1 MIKKILVIGSKGMAG
16 HMIKEYLSQKGYD
29 VYGAFREKEE
39 KNLEA
44 NEFYLDAFD
53 KEKLEEI
60 LKKVKPDFVINCIGI
75 LNQFAENNPDIA
87 IYVNGYFPH
96 YLDRLSEKYGY
107 KLIHI
112 TTDYVFSGKKGNYT
126 EDDFR
131 DADSYYGRSKAI
143 GEVNN
148 NRTLTF
154 RTSIIGPDI
163 NKDGIGLFNWFM
175 KQEGRIKGYSNVF
188 WSGVTTLELA
198 KAIEVNLP
206 KSVQQILYFHQALSL
221 IDLKWNILK
230 KEERLFWIY
239 KNIYP
244 FFIKMYLDRIKK
256 IIVQTEWVKKEFS
269 QKFNYNLKNIIV
281 VKPSI
286 NLPDTSKIK
295 MISKEKFRIFY
306 PATPLVYKNH
316 EIIIKALGELKKE
329 KKDLANDL
337 ECIFTFSEKENE
349 RIDRLIKKY
358 DVEDIIKLVGKIPYE
373 RVLEYYKSSDLMIF
387 PSKLETL
394 GLPLMEAKHFNLNIL
409 VIDLPY
415 SRETI
420 GNYRKSCYV
429 KIENE
434 WKIKILIHINKK
446 S

>member
-1 MIKKILVIGSKGMAG
+1 MGEKMIKKVLIIGSKGMAG
-16 HMIKEYLSQKGYD
+16 HMIKEYLTQKRYD
-29 VYGAFREKEE
+29 VYGTFREKEE
-39 KNLEA
+39 KNLEV

-112 TTDYVFSGKKGNYT
+112 TTDCVFSGKKGNYT

-175 KQEGRIKGYSNVF
+175 KQEGKIRGYSNVF

-198 KAIEVNLP
+198 KAIEASFSQNISGIVHLVNNEKISKHDLL
-206 KSVQQILYFHQALSL
+206 KLFSKYMNKDIEIEKYEDYYSDKSL
-221 IDLKWNILK
+221 IRT
-230 KEERLFWIY
+230 KEDFSY
-239 KNIYP
+239 KVPKYE
-244 FFIKMYLDRIKK
+244 KMIEELSEWIKK
-256 IIVQTEWVKKEFS
+256 
-269 QKFNYNLKNIIV
+269 
-281 VKPSI
+281 
-286 NLPDTSKIK
+286 
-295 MISKEKFRIFY
+295 
-306 PATPLVYKNH
+306 
-316 EIIIKALGELKKE
+316 
-329 KKDLANDL
+329 ND
-337 ECIFTFSEKENE
+337 
-349 RIDRLIKKY
+349 
-358 DVEDIIKLVGKIPYE
+358 
-373 RVLEYYKSSDLMIF
+373 
-387 PSKLETL
+387 
-394 GLPLMEAKHFNLNIL
+394 
-409 VIDLPY
+409 
-415 SRETI
+415 
-420 GNYRKSCYV
+420 
-429 KIENE
+429 
-434 WKIKILIHINKK
+434 
-446 S
+446 

>member
-1 MIKKILVIGSKGMAG
+1 MMKKVLIIGSKGMAG
-16 HMIKEYLSQKGYD
+16 HMIKEYFTQKGYD
-29 VYGAFREKEE
+29 VYGTFREKEE

-112 TTDYVFSGKKGNYT
+112 TTDCVFSGKKGNYT

-175 KQEGRIKGYSNVF
+175 KQEGKIRGYSNVF

-198 KAIEVNLP
+198 KAIEASFSQNISGLIHLVNNEKISKYDLL
-206 KSVQQILYFHQALSL
+206 KLFSKYMNKDIEIEKYEDYFSDKSL
-221 IDLKWNILK
+221 I
-230 KEERLFWIY
+230 R
-239 KNIYP
+239 
-244 FFIKMYLDRIKK
+244 
-256 IIVQTEWVKKEFS
+256 TKKEF
-269 QKFNYNLKNIIV
+269 NYKV
-281 VKPSI
+281 PKYE
-286 NLPDTSKIK
+286 K
-295 MISKEKFRIFY
+295 MIEELSEWI
-306 PATPLVYKNH
+306 
-316 EIIIKALGELKKE
+316 EI
-329 KKDLANDL
+329 N
-337 ECIFTFSEKENE
+337 N
-349 RIDRLIKKY
+349 KY
-358 DVEDIIKLVGKIPYE
+358 SY
-373 RVLEYYKSSDLMIF
+373 
-387 PSKLETL
+387 
-394 GLPLMEAKHFNLNIL
+394 
-409 VIDLPY
+409 
-415 SRETI
+415 
-420 GNYRKSCYV
+420 
-429 KIENE
+429 
-434 WKIKILIHINKK
+434 
-446 S
+446 

>member
-1 MIKKILVIGSKGMAG
+1 MKKVLIIGSKGMAG
-16 HMIKEYLSQKGYD
+16 HMIKEYFTQKGYD
-29 VYGAFREKEE
+29 VYGTFREKEE

-112 TTDYVFSGKKGNYT
+112 TTDCVFSGKKGNYT

-175 KQEGRIKGYSNVF
+175 KQEGKIRGYSNVF

-198 KAIEVNLP
+198 KAIEASFSQNISGLIHLVNNEKIP
-206 KSVQQILYFHQALSL
+206 KYDLLKLFSKYMNKDIEIEKYEDYFSDKSL
-221 IDLKWNILK
+221 IRT
-230 KEERLFWIY
+230 KE
-239 KNIYP
+239 
-244 FFIKMYLDRIKK
+244 D
-256 IIVQTEWVKKEFS
+256 
-269 QKFNYNLKNIIV
+269 FNYKV
-281 VKPSI
+281 PEYE
-286 NLPDTSKIK
+286 K
-295 MISKEKFRIFY
+295 MIEELSEWI
-306 PATPLVYKNH
+306 KN
-316 EIIIKALGELKKE
+316 K
-329 KKDLANDL
+329 NY
-337 ECIFTFSEKENE
+337 S
-349 RIDRLIKKY
+349 Y
-358 DVEDIIKLVGKIPYE
+358 
-373 RVLEYYKSSDLMIF
+373 EYYS
-387 PSKLETL
+387 
-394 GLPLMEAKHFNLNIL
+394 
-409 VIDLPY
+409 
-415 SRETI
+415 
-420 GNYRKSCYV
+420 
-429 KIENE
+429 
-434 WKIKILIHINKK
+434 
-446 S
+446 

>member
-1 MIKKILVIGSKGMAG
+1 MGEKMMKKVLIIGSKGMAG
-16 HMIKEYLSQKGYD
+16 HMIKEYFTQKGYD
-29 VYGAFREKEE
+29 VYGTFREKEE

-112 TTDYVFSGKKGNYT
+112 TTDCVFSGKKGNYT

-175 KQEGRIKGYSNVF
+175 KQEGKIRGYSNVF

-198 KAIEVNLP
+198 KAIEASFSQNISGLIHLVNNEKISKYDLL
-206 KSVQQILYFHQALSL
+206 KLFSKYMNKDIEIEKYEDYFSDKSL
-221 IDLKWNILK
+221 I
-230 KEERLFWIY
+230 R
-239 KNIYP
+239 
-244 FFIKMYLDRIKK
+244 
-256 IIVQTEWVKKEFS
+256 TKKEF
-269 QKFNYNLKNIIV
+269 NYKV
-281 VKPSI
+281 PKYE
-286 NLPDTSKIK
+286 K
-295 MISKEKFRIFY
+295 MIEELSEWI
-306 PATPLVYKNH
+306 
-316 EIIIKALGELKKE
+316 EI
-329 KKDLANDL
+329 N
-337 ECIFTFSEKENE
+337 N
-349 RIDRLIKKY
+349 KY
-358 DVEDIIKLVGKIPYE
+358 SY
-373 RVLEYYKSSDLMIF
+373 
-387 PSKLETL
+387 
-394 GLPLMEAKHFNLNIL
+394 
-409 VIDLPY
+409 
-415 SRETI
+415 
-420 GNYRKSCYV
+420 
-429 KIENE
+429 
-434 WKIKILIHINKK
+434 
-446 S
+446 

>member
-1 MIKKILVIGSKGMAG
+1 MGEKMIKKVLIIGSKGMAG

-29 VYGAFREKEE
+29 VYETFREKEE

-112 TTDYVFSGKKGNYT
+112 TTDCVFSGKKGNYT

-175 KQEGRIKGYSNVF
+175 KQEGKIKGYSNVF

-198 KAIEVNLP
+198 KAIEASFSQNISGIVHLVNNEKISKYNLL
-206 KSVQQILYFHQALSL
+206 KLFSKYMNKDIEIEKYEDYYSDKSL
-221 IDLKWNILK
+221 IRT
-230 KEERLFWIY
+230 KEDFSY
-239 KNIYP
+239 KVP
-244 FFIKMYLDRIKK
+244 
-256 IIVQTEWVKKEFS
+256 
-269 QKFNYNLKNIIV
+269 NYE
-281 VKPSI
+281 
-286 NLPDTSKIK
+286 K
-295 MISKEKFRIFY
+295 MIE
-306 PATPLVYKNH
+306 
-316 EIIIKALGELKKE
+316 ELSE
-329 KKDLANDL
+329 WLKDM
-337 ECIFTFSEKENE
+337 
-349 RIDRLIKKY
+349 Y
-358 DVEDIIKLVGKIPYE
+358 
-373 RVLEYYKSSDLMIF
+373 
-387 PSKLETL
+387 
-394 GLPLMEAKHFNLNIL
+394 
-409 VIDLPY
+409 
-415 SRETI
+415 I
-420 GNYRKSCYV
+420 GRQ
-429 KIENE
+429 
-434 WKIKILIHINKK
+434 
-446 S
+446 

>member
-1 MIKKILVIGSKGMAG
+1 MIKKVLIIGSKGMAG
-16 HMIKEYLSQKGYD
+16 HMIKEYLTQKRYD
-29 VYGAFREKEE
+29 VYGTFREKEE
-39 KNLEA
+39 KNLEV

-112 TTDYVFSGKKGNYT
+112 TTDCVFSGKKGNYT

-175 KQEGRIKGYSNVF
+175 KQKGRIKGYSNVF

-198 KAIEVNLP
+198 KAIEASFSQNISGLIHLVNNEKIP
-206 KSVQQILYFHQALSL
+206 KYDLLKLFSKYMNKDIEIEKYEDYFSDKSL
-221 IDLKWNILK
+221 IRT
-230 KEERLFWIY
+230 KE
-239 KNIYP
+239 
-244 FFIKMYLDRIKK
+244 D
-256 IIVQTEWVKKEFS
+256 
-269 QKFNYNLKNIIV
+269 FNYKV
-281 VKPSI
+281 PEYE
-286 NLPDTSKIK
+286 K
-295 MISKEKFRIFY
+295 MIEELSEWI
-306 PATPLVYKNH
+306 KN
-316 EIIIKALGELKKE
+316 K
-329 KKDLANDL
+329 NY
-337 ECIFTFSEKENE
+337 S
-349 RIDRLIKKY
+349 Y
-358 DVEDIIKLVGKIPYE
+358 
-373 RVLEYYKSSDLMIF
+373 EYYS
-387 PSKLETL
+387 
-394 GLPLMEAKHFNLNIL
+394 
-409 VIDLPY
+409 
-415 SRETI
+415 
-420 GNYRKSCYV
+420 
-429 KIENE
+429 
-434 WKIKILIHINKK
+434 
-446 S
+446 

>member
-1 MIKKILVIGSKGMAG
+1 MGEKMIKKILVIGSKGMAG

-29 VYGAFREKEE
+29 VYRTFREKEE

-112 TTDYVFSGKKGNYT
+112 TTDCVFSGKKGNYT

-198 KAIEVNLP
+198 KAIEASFSQNISGLIHLVNNEKIP
-206 KSVQQILYFHQALSL
+206 KYDLLKLFSKYMNKDIEIEKYEDYFSDKSL
-221 IDLKWNILK
+221 IRT
-230 KEERLFWIY
+230 KE
-239 KNIYP
+239 
-244 FFIKMYLDRIKK
+244 D
-256 IIVQTEWVKKEFS
+256 
-269 QKFNYNLKNIIV
+269 FNYKV
-281 VKPSI
+281 PEYE
-286 NLPDTSKIK
+286 K
-295 MISKEKFRIFY
+295 MIE
-306 PATPLVYKNH
+306 
-316 EIIIKALGELKKE
+316 EL
-329 KKDLANDL
+329 
-337 ECIFTFSEKENE
+337 
-349 RIDRLIKKY
+349 
-358 DVEDIIKLVGKIPYE
+358 
-373 RVLEYYKSSDLMIF
+373 
-387 PSKLETL
+387 
-394 GLPLMEAKHFNLNIL
+394 
-409 VIDLPY
+409 
-415 SRETI
+415 SR
-420 GNYRKSCYV
+420 
-429 KIENE
+429 
-434 WKIKILIHINKK
+434 WIKINNRYGYR
-446 S
+446 

>member
-1 MIKKILVIGSKGMAG
+1 MGEKMIKKVLVIGSKGMAG
-16 HMIKEYLSQKGYD
+16 HMIREYLTQKGYD
-29 VYGAFREKEE
+29 VYGTFREKEE

-112 TTDYVFSGKKGNYT
+112 TTDCVFSGKKGNYT

-175 KQEGRIKGYSNVF
+175 KQEGKIRGYSNVF

-198 KAIEVNLP
+198 KAIEASFSQNVSGLIHLVNNEKISKYNLL
-206 KSVQQILYFHQALSL
+206 KLFSKYMNKDIEIEKYEDYFSDKSL
-221 IDLKWNILK
+221 IRT
-230 KEERLFWIY
+230 KEE
-239 KNIYP
+239 
-244 FFIKMYLDRIKK
+244 
-256 IIVQTEWVKKEFS
+256 
-269 QKFNYNLKNIIV
+269 FNY
-281 VKPSI
+281 
-286 NLPDTSKIK
+286 KIPKYEK
-295 MISKEKFRIFY
+295 MIEELSEWI
-306 PATPLVYKNH
+306 
-316 EIIIKALGELKKE
+316 EINNRYG
-329 KKDLANDL
+329 
-337 ECIFTFSEKENE
+337 
-349 RIDRLIKKY
+349 
-358 DVEDIIKLVGKIPYE
+358 
-373 RVLEYYKSSDLMIF
+373 
-387 PSKLETL
+387 
-394 GLPLMEAKHFNLNIL
+394 
-409 VIDLPY
+409 
-415 SRETI
+415 
-420 GNYRKSCYV
+420 YR
-429 KIENE
+429 
-434 WKIKILIHINKK
+434 
-446 S
+446 

>member
-1 MIKKILVIGSKGMAG
+1 MIKKVLIIGSKGMAG
-16 HMIKEYLSQKGYD
+16 HMIKEYLTQKRYD
-29 VYGAFREKEE
+29 VYGTFREKEE
-39 KNLEA
+39 KNLEV

-112 TTDYVFSGKKGNYT
+112 TTDCVFSGKKGNYT

-175 KQEGRIKGYSNVF
+175 KQEGKIRGYSNVF

-198 KAIEVNLP
+198 KAIESSFGQNISGLIHLVNNEKISKYDLL
-206 KSVQQILYFHQALSL
+206 KLFSKYMNKDIEIEKYEDYFSDKSL
-221 IDLKWNILK
+221 IRT
-230 KEERLFWIY
+230 KEDFRY
-239 KNIYP
+239 KVPKY
-244 FFIKMYLDRIKK
+244 
-256 IIVQTEWVKKEFS
+256 E
-269 QKFNYNLKNIIV
+269 
-281 VKPSI
+281 
-286 NLPDTSKIK
+286 K
-295 MISKEKFRIFY
+295 MIE
-306 PATPLVYKNH
+306 
-316 EIIIKALGELKKE
+316 EL
-329 KKDLANDL
+329 
-337 ECIFTFSEKENE
+337 SE
-349 RIDRLIKKY
+349 
-358 DVEDIIKLVGKIPYE
+358 
-373 RVLEYYKSSDLMIF
+373 
-387 PSKLETL
+387 
-394 GLPLMEAKHFNLNIL
+394 
-409 VIDLPY
+409 
-415 SRETI
+415 
-420 GNYRKSCYV
+420 
-429 KIENE
+429 
-434 WKIKILIHINKK
+434 WIKINNRLCV
-446 S
+446 

>member
-1 MIKKILVIGSKGMAG
+1 MGEKMIKKVLVIGSKGMAG
-16 HMIKEYLSQKGYD
+16 HIIREYLTQKGYD
-29 VYGAFREKEE
+29 VYGTFREKEE

-112 TTDYVFSGKKGNYT
+112 TTDCVFSGKKGNYT

-175 KQEGRIKGYSNVF
+175 KQEGKIRGYSNVF

-198 KAIEVNLP
+198 KAIEASFSQNVSGLIHLVNNEKISKYNLL
-206 KSVQQILYFHQALSL
+206 KLFSKYMNKDIEIEKYEDYFSDKSL
-221 IDLKWNILK
+221 IRT
-230 KEERLFWIY
+230 KEDFSY
-239 KNIYP
+239 KVPKY
-244 FFIKMYLDRIKK
+244 
-256 IIVQTEWVKKEFS
+256 E
-269 QKFNYNLKNIIV
+269 
-281 VKPSI
+281 
-286 NLPDTSKIK
+286 K
-295 MISKEKFRIFY
+295 MIE
-306 PATPLVYKNH
+306 
-316 EIIIKALGELKKE
+316 EL
-329 KKDLANDL
+329 
-337 ECIFTFSEKENE
+337 S
-349 RIDRLIKKY
+349 
-358 DVEDIIKLVGKIPYE
+358 G
-373 RVLEYYKSSDLMIF
+373 
-387 PSKLETL
+387 
-394 GLPLMEAKHFNLNIL
+394 
-409 VIDLPY
+409 
-415 SRETI
+415 
-420 GNYRKSCYV
+420 
-429 KIENE
+429 
-434 WKIKILIHINKK
+434 WIKINNRCGYR
-446 S
+446 